1 MKGLYGAAQA
11 LLQALDPERAH
22 ELAVRSLE
30 LGLYPRGDQPDDP
43 RLAQTVWGLSF
54 PNPLGMAAGFDK
66 DARVPAALLAM
77 GLGFVE
83 VGTLTP
89 ASQAGNPAPRIFRAP
104 GDRALINRL
113 GFNNQGHAAALVRL
127 ASRPSGIVGVNLGA
141 GRDAHDRIADYVS
154 GIERFAGVADYLTI
168 NISSPNTPGLRD
180 LQAPDALDALLE
192 RVQGARAALTGSGKP
207 VPRKL
212 ASGKPSPPLLMKLA
226 PDIADADLPEI
237 VRIIQARGVDG
248 IIVSNTTLARDG
260 ITDPRFAAE
269 AGGLSGRPLFV
280 RSTRKLARIYRLCEG
295 KLPLIGVGG
304 IDSGETALAKI
315 EAGASL
321 LQLYTGLVFE
331 GPGLIGRIKQA
342 LVGAMEQESAS
353 SLAPLIGRNAEAW
366 AERQLP

>member
-1 MKGLYGAAQA
+1 VKGLYGLGQA

-30 LGLYPRGDQPDDP
+30 LGLYPRGDQLDDP

-66 DARVPAALLAM
+66 DARVPRPLLAM

-89 ASQAGNPAPRIFRAP
+89 APQAGNPAPRIFRSTQ
-104 GDRALINRL
+104 DRALINRL
-113 GFNNQGHAAALVRL
+113 GFNNQGHEAALARL

-141 GRDAHDRIADYVS
+141 GRDAKDRIADYVS
-154 GIERFAGVADYLTI
+154 GIERFAGVADYITI

-180 LQAPDALDALLE
+180 LQAPEALDALLE
-192 RVQGARAALTGSGKP
+192 RVQGARAALTGPGKP
-207 VPRKL
+207 
-212 ASGKPSPPLLMKLA
+212 APPLLVKLA

-237 VRIIQARGVDG
+237 VHIIEAHGMDG

-260 ITDPRFAAE
+260 VTDPRFAAE
-269 AGGLSGRPLFV
+269 PGGLSGRPLFV
-280 RSTRKLARIYRLCEG
+280 RSTRMLARIYRLNGG

-304 IDSGETALAKI
+304 IDSGDTALAKI

-331 GPGLIGRIKQA
+331 GPSLIGRIKQA
-342 LVGAMEQESAS
+342 LVGAMEQESAL
-353 SLAPLIGRNAEAW
+353 SLAPLIGRRAEAW
-366 AERQLP
+366 AERALP